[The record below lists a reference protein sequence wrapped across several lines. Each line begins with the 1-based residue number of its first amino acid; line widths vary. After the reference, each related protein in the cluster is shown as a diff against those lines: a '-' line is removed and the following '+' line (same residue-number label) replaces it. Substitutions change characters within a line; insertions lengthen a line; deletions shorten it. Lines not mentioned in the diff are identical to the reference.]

1 MYNHLY
7 LPPRDSPVA
16 LVRPRLQA
24 VDGRAGATHNGHACD
39 EVGDG
44 PCSALDQRPL
54 PADEGLY
61 QLE

>member
-7 LPPRDSPVA
+7 LPPRDRPVA
-16 LVRPRLQA
+16 LMQSRLQA
-24 VDGRAGATHNGHACD
+24 VDGWAGATHNGLAWE

-44 PCSALDQRPL
+44 PYWGSNQPHRRVE
-54 PADEGLY
+54 EGIY